1 MSIFEKDL
9 KYEVSIKVEDYE
21 RLEEL
26 TKKLEGNF
34 TFKVNINLTQQYKC
48 QMLGEVENVRQ
59 I

>member
-34 TFKVNINLTQQYKC
+34 TFKVNVNLTQQY
-48 QMLGEVENVRQ
+48 NH
-59 I
+59 